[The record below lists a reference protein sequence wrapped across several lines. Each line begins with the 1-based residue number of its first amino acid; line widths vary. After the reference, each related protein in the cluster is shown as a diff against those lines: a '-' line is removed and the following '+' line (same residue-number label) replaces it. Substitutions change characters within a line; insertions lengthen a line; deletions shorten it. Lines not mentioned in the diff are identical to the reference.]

1 MKIRGLN
8 QFKDF
13 FKELVSNI
21 NDKYVPK
28 DNGDFKKIGDIGI
41 FRTLNRSLENKLKI
55 K

>member
-21 NDKYVPK
+21 YDKYVLRIM
-28 DNGDFKKIGDIGI
+28 GILKK
-41 FRTLNRSLENKLKI
+41 
-55 K
+55 

>member
-21 NDKYVPK
+21 YDKYVPK
-28 DNGDFKKIGDIGI
+28 DNGDFKKIGDIEI
-41 FRTLNRSLENKLKI
+41 FRNIIRSLEIN
-55 K
+55 

>member
-21 NDKYVPK
+21 NDKYVLRIM
-28 DNGDFKKIGDIGI
+28 GILKK
-41 FRTLNRSLENKLKI
+41 
-55 K
+55 

>member
-28 DNGDFKKIGDIGI
+28 VRGILKK
-41 FRTLNRSLENKLKI
+41 
-55 K
+55 

>member
-21 NDKYVPK
+21 YDKCVPK
-28 DNGDFKKIGDIGI
+28 DNEGFEK
-41 FRTLNRSLENKLKI
+41 NRGYGNF
-55 K
+55 